1 VAVGD
6 VRGHGDVVAAHV
18 RNQLVGLGDSMVFNE
33 DLKERLV
40 EARIG
45 AETAGVDERLE
56 VVDSSVD

>member
-1 VAVGD
+1 
-6 VRGHGDVVAAHV
+6 
-18 RNQLVGLGDSMVFNE
+18 MVSNE
-33 DLKERLV
+33 DLEERLI